1 MKFFIVGPHASGK
14 QEIIDFLEKHD
25 IKCGRIFSDIEEP
38 SDSLYNS
45 YNYELYTRN
54 DVNGVFE
61 NNAYLFIQEVPTEVL
76 SLNSYRNYEGLS
88 LFSFDQND
96 VFSLSPDQFVGIIQ
110 KMINEPVCIIWLDN
124 TKGNRINRYKTE
136 KRSYNFTFRDK
147 VEKYDMGVFVKSIY
161 SFNNSKLL
169 YFTNEEPCRVATIIY
184 TLIKH
189 PELIDIYSQN
199 FN

>member
-45 YNYELYTRN
+45 YNYELYTRS
-54 DVNGVFE
+54 DINGVFE